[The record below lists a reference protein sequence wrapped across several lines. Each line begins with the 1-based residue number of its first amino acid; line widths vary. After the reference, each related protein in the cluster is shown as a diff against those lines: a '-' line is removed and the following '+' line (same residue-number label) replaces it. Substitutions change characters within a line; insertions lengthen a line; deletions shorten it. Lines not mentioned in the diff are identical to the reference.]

1 MKIIN
6 DGTTFFENTPTVQTD
21 EQGNIIIM
29 DDIIYPINGMDKTN
43 CVSMYIVQSNRTTT
57 PRIIYKQVGNPGETF
72 TIPSQDGYL
81 SFCHI
86 VLPNREFFDSHNN
99 QFNYWATEEGKIFNK
114 NFEEVPIQ
122 EILEV
127 NDNTI
132 IRHMHNFFSVFHL
145 RKCYVSLCQ
154 KVFKDSLFDKCFN
167 SKINTQLSY
176 KRDLVWA
183 ALNVIQYMI
192 DFNQLAEAQRLLE
205 RINGC
210 NGLCSG
216 EDTGHSDCGCEQ

>member
-1 MKIIN
+1 MKILN
-6 DGTTFFENTPTVQTD
+6 DGVTFFENTPTIQTD
-21 EQGNIIIM
+21 TSGNIIIM
-29 DDIIYPINGMDKTN
+29 DDIIYPIKGMSKED
-43 CVSMYIVQSNRTTT
+43 CISIYIVQKNNSVG
-57 PRIIYKQVGNPGETF
+57 PRIIYSQVGEPGKTF
-72 TIPSQDGYL
+72 TIPSTDGYI

-86 VLPNREFFDSHNN
+86 VLPTREFYDSHPG
-99 QFNYWATEEGKIFNK
+99 QFTYYADSAGNVYNENES
-114 NFEEVPIQ
+114 VDIQ
-122 EILEV
+122 LIIEV
-127 NDNTI
+127 NDSTL

-154 KVFKDSLFDKCFN
+154 KIFNDKGFDRCFN
-167 SKINTQLSY
+167 GKINTQLIY

-216 EDTGHSDCGCEQ
+216 ENTGDKGCGCE

>member
-1 MKIIN
+1 MKILN
-6 DGTTFFENTPTVQTD
+6 DGVTFFENPPTIQTD
-21 EQGNIIIM
+21 QNGNIIIM
-29 DDIIYPINGMDKTN
+29 DDLLYPIKGMSKED
-43 CVSMYIVQSNRTTT
+43 CISLYIVQSNSSNN

-72 TIPSQDGYL
+72 TIPPQDGYI

-86 VLPNREFFDSHNN
+86 VVPTKEFYDSHPG
-99 QFNYWATEEGKIFNK
+99 QFTYWGTSNGNIYKSSGQVDLQ
-114 NFEEVPIQ
+114 EVI
-122 EILEV
+122 EV
-127 NDNTI
+127 NNSNL

-145 RKCYVSLCQ
+145 RKCYISLCQ
-154 KVFKDSLFDKCFN
+154 KVFNGTAFDRCFKN
-167 SKINTQLSY
+167 KVDKQLLY

-216 EDTGHSDCGCEQ
+216 EDTGDKGCGCE

>member
-1 MKIIN
+1 MKILN
-6 DGTTFFENTPTVQTD
+6 DGVTFFENDSPTIQTD
-21 EQGNIIIM
+21 SDGNIIIM
-29 DDIIYPINGMDKTN
+29 DDILYPIKGMSKED
-43 CVSMYIVQSNRTTT
+43 CISIYIVQKNNSNRQT
-57 PRIIYKQVGNPGETF
+57 ILYKQVGDPGKTF
-72 TIPSQDGYL
+72 TIPSTDGYI

-86 VLPNREFFDSHNN
+86 VLPTENYFKSHLGE
-99 QFNYWATEEGKIFNK
+99 FNYYANSEGIIYDSQDQ
-114 NFEEVPIQ
+114 VVDLQLIV
-122 EILEV
+122 EV

-154 KVFKDSLFDKCFN
+154 KIFNSSGFDRCFN
-167 SKINTQLSY
+167 GKVNSQLTY

-216 EDTGHSDCGCEQ
+216 EDTGDKGCGCE

>member
-6 DGTTFFENTPTVQTD
+6 DGVTFFENNPTIQTD
-21 EQGNIIIM
+21 SNGNIIIM
-29 DDIIYPINGMDKTN
+29 DDLIYPIKGMSKDD
-43 CVSMYIVQSNRTTT
+43 CISIYIVQNNRTINPT
-57 PRIIYKQVGNPGETF
+57 IVYKQVGNPGETF

-86 VLPNREFFDSHNN
+86 VLPTEEFFNSHEG
-99 QFNYWATEEGKIFNK
+99 QFTYWATEDGRVFKK
-114 NFEEVPIQ
+114 AGQVDIQ
-122 EILEV
+122 EIIEV
-127 NDNTI
+127 NDSTLI
-132 IRHMHNFFSVFHL
+132 KHIHNFFSVYHL

-154 KVFKDSLFDKCFN
+154 KIFNDTAFDRCFN
-167 SKINTQLSY
+167 GKVNSQLIY

-192 DFNQLAEAQRLLE
+192 DSNQLAEAQRLLE

-210 NGLCSG
+210 NGLCSS
-216 EDTGHSDCGCEQ
+216 ENTGDKGCGCE

>member
-1 MKIIN
+1 MKILN
-6 DGTTFFENTPTVQTD
+6 DGVTFFENPPTIQTD
-21 EQGNIIIM
+21 QSGNIIIM
-29 DDIIYPINGMDKTN
+29 DDILYPIKGMSKED
-43 CVSMYIVQSNRTTT
+43 CISLYIVQSNRSNN

-72 TIPSQDGYL
+72 TIPPQDGYI

-86 VLPNREFFDSHNN
+86 VLPTKEFYDSHPG
-99 QFNYWATEEGKIFNK
+99 QFTYWGDSTGNVYKSTGQ
-114 NFEEVPIQ
+114 VDLQ
-122 EILEV
+122 EIIEV
-127 NDNTI
+127 NNSNL

-145 RKCYVSLCQ
+145 RKCYISLCQ
-154 KVFKDSLFDKCFN
+154 KVFNGAAFDRCFKN
-167 SKINTQLSY
+167 KVDKQLLY

-216 EDTGHSDCGCEQ
+216 EDTGDKGCGCE